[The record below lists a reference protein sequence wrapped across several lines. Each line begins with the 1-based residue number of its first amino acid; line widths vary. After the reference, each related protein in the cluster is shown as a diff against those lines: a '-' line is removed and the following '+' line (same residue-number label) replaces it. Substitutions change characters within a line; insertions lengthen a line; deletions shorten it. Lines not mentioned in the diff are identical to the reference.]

1 MLGVELKQSEVAS
14 AQAALDEAIERLEMA
29 TMVAPFAGIVTSVNV
44 EAGDAVKADQV
55 VIELVDTDK
64 FETEILVNETDIF
77 NIQMGAEADIQV
89 DAIPGIVLPAEVTHI
104 APIATIQSGVVNYK
118 VKVEIESLEAVMQ
131 ERQEAIQETMEDISS
146 GELPER
152 IRQAIEQGL
161 ITQEQAEEMMK
172 QGWQG
177 QVGQPG
183 MPMMTPENFQL
194 REGLTVTVS
203 ILVDER
209 NDVLLVPNGA
219 IIRQGRETYVQVLGD
234 GLIEQRSIITGISD
248 WQYTE
253 VIEGLSEGE
262 KVVIPETTTT
272 TSTTQQDRPGGIM
285 PFSGGG
291 IHR

>member
-1 MLGVELKQSEVAS
+1 M
-14 AQAALDEAIERLEMA
+14 
-29 TMVAPFAGIVTSVNV
+29 
-44 EAGDAVKADQV
+44 
-55 VIELVDTDK
+55 
-64 FETEILVNETDIF
+64 
-77 NIQMGAEADIQV
+77 
-89 DAIPGIVLPAEVTHI
+89 
-104 APIATIQSGVVNYK
+104 
-118 VKVEIESLEAVMQ
+118 
-131 ERQEAIQETMEDISS
+131 QETMEDISS

-152 IRQAIEQGL
+152 IRQAIEEGL

-172 QGWQG
+172 QGQQG

-183 MPMMTPENFQL
+183 MPLMTPENFQL

-209 NDVLLVPNGA
+209 NDVLLVPNSA
-219 IIRQGRETYVQVLGD
+219 ITSSGRQTYVKVMLPD
-234 GLIEQRSIITGISD
+234 GTIEDRSVTTGISD

-253 VIEGLSEGE
+253 IVEGLNEGE